1 MVSSLFHPGQ
11 ATYFPVDTLI
21 SAINSYMGFFYIQ
34 AREQLFGLFTANI
47 DNPEIHQETFG
58 EDLITTFESLDRSIV
73 AGSKV
78 LQVKKMFKWPHEV
91 IIQFQRR
98 EYSITYEL

>member
-1 MVSSLFHPGQ
+1 
-11 ATYFPVDTLI
+11 
-21 SAINSYMGFFYIQ
+21 MGFFYIQ
-34 AREQLFGLFTANI
+34 AREQLYSLFNANI
-47 DNPEIHQETFG
+47 DNSEIHRETFG

-78 LQVKKMFKWPHEV
+78 LQIKKMFKWPHEE

-98 EYSITYEL
+98 EYSIIYEL